1 MIILPN
7 ENGWSFDESNSWKLV
22 YDGSTIIFFD
32 ETEKAISTQSVL
44 FVGTKDECDAEI
56 ARLGLVD
63 VSAQGNDN
71 GLDLHADAGEGAY

>member
-1 MIILPN
+1 MIISPN
-7 ENGWSFDESNSWKLV
+7 AQGWAFDESTAWKLV
-22 YDGSTIIFFD
+22 YDGVTIIFYD

-71 GLDLHADAGEGAY
+71 GLDLHADA

>member
-22 YDGSTIIFFD
+22 YDGSTIIFYD

-44 FVGTKDECDAEI
+44 FVGTKDECEAEI

-71 GLDLHADAGEGAY
+71 GLDIHADA

>member
-1 MIILPN
+1 MIISPN
-7 ENGWSFDESNSWKLV
+7 EHGWAFDESTACKLV
-22 YDGSTIIFFD
+22 YDGITIIFFD

-63 VSAQGNDN
+63 VTAQVNDN
-71 GLDLHADAGEGAY
+71 GLDIHADAGEGAN

>member
-1 MIILPN
+1 MIIQPN
-7 ENGWSFDESNSWKLV
+7 ENGWAFDESTAWKLV

-44 FVGTKDECDAEI
+44 FVGTKDECDGEI
-56 ARLGLVD
+56 ARLGIVD

>member
-7 ENGWSFDESNSWKLV
+7 EQGWSFDESNSWKLV

-44 FVGTKDECDAEI
+44 FVGTKDECEAEI

-71 GLDLHADAGEGAY
+71 GLDLHADA

>member
-1 MIILPN
+1 MIIQPN
-7 ENGWSFDESNSWKLV
+7 AQGWAFDESTAWKLV
-22 YDGSTIIFFD
+22 YDGITIIFFD

-63 VSAQGNDN
+63 VTAQGNDN
-71 GLDLHADAGEGAY
+71 GLDIHSDA

>member
-7 ENGWSFDESNSWKLV
+7 EQGWAFDESTAWKLV
-22 YDGSTIIFFD
+22 YDGSTIIFYD

-44 FVGTKDECDAEI
+44 FVGPKDECEAEI

-63 VSAQGNDN
+63 VSAQENDN
-71 GLDLHADAGEGAY
+71 GLDIHSDA

>member
-1 MIILPN
+1 MIIQPN

-22 YDGSTIIFFD
+22 YDGSTIIFYD

-44 FVGTKDECDAEI
+44 FVGTKAECDAEI

-71 GLDLHADAGEGAY
+71 GLDLHADA

>member
-1 MIILPN
+1 MTILPN
-7 ENGWSFDESNSWKLV
+7 EQGWAFDESTAWKLV
-22 YDGSTIIFFD
+22 YDGITIIFYD

-44 FVGTKDECDAEI
+44 FVGTKDECEAEI

-71 GLDLHADAGEGAY
+71 GLDIHVDA

>member
-1 MIILPN
+1 MIIPPN
-7 ENGWSFDESNSWKLV
+7 EQGWAFDESTAWKLV

-63 VSAQGNDN
+63 VTAQGNDN
-71 GLDLHADAGEGAY
+71 RLDIYVDAGESAY

>member
-1 MIILPN
+1 MIIQPN
-7 ENGWSFDESNSWKLV
+7 EDGWAFNESTAWKLV
-22 YDGSTIIFFD
+22 YDGNTIIFFD

-63 VSAQGNDN
+63 VTAQGNDN
-71 GLDLHADAGEGAY
+71 GLDIHPDA

>member
-1 MIILPN
+1 MIISPN
-7 ENGWSFDESNSWKLV
+7 DQGWAFDESTAWKLV
-22 YDGSTIIFFD
+22 YDGITIIFFD

-44 FVGTKDECDAEI
+44 YVGTKDECEAEI

-71 GLDLHADAGEGAY
+71 GLDIHSDA